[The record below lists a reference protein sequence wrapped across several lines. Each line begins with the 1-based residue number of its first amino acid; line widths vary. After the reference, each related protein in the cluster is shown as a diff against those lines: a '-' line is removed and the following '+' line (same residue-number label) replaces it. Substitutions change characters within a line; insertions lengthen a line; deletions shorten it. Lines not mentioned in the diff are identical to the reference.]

1 MSMPVCD
8 MVTSC
13 WPGAQVPAA
22 AVFLE
27 HILEELIEGS
37 FCTIGF
43 CQAIRQVAAPTATSL
58 LAFAVSGFAGLDAGA
73 GI

>member
-13 WPGAQVPAA
+13 WPGTSSAA

-43 CQAIRQVAAPTATSL
+43 CQAIRQAAAPNATSL
-58 LAFAVSGFAGLDAGA
+58 FAFAVSGFAGSNAGA
-73 GI
+73 RL